1 VFEGPIE
8 MFADPGDVLITIS
21 SSGKSERNLRDVE
34 AGKQVGCGI
43 VPLSGFDPRNPPRGM
58 GELNFYVPCSVCG
71 HVEIM
76 PLALWH
82 CVGDALMVA
91 RA

>member
-1 VFEGPIE
+1 MFEGPIE

-21 SSGKSERNLRDVE
+21 SSGKSERILRGVE

-43 VPLSGFDPRNPPRGM
+43 VTLSGFDPRNPPRGM

-82 CVGDALMVA
+82 CVTDALMVV

>member
-1 VFEGPIE
+1 MFEGPTE

-21 SSGKSERNLRDVE
+21 SSGKSERILRGVE
-34 AGKQVGCGI
+34 ADKQIGCEI
-43 VPLSGFDPRNPPRGM
+43 VMLSGFDPRNPPRGM

-76 PLALWH
+76 LLALWH
-82 CVGDALMVA
+82 LRGHA
-91 RA
+91 